1 MVWVT
6 LGKSAAK
13 VYGKK
18 AIARMEAAK
27 AKEWAKTVRGVT
39 RKMFT
44 QPRKKKTTSR
54 RKK

>member
-1 MVWVT
+1 MVWAT
-6 LGKSAAK
+6 LGKAAAK

-18 AIARMEAAK
+18 VVARMEAAK
-27 AKEWAKTVRGVT
+27 AAHWAKTVRGVT

-44 QPRKKKTTSR
+44 QPRKKKTTR